1 MKKIIIILPL
11 YNDWKSANK
20 LLRNINKIFLKTN
33 SNISII
39 IVNDCS
45 SEKINIET
53 KRLLNIKKIHVISLK
68 QNLGSQKA
76 IYLALKR
83 VQKETNAIIVV
94 MDADGEDD
102 ASKLNQLIKKAEQNE
117 SGIVFA
123 KRIKRTENIILRFL
137 NNIRLI
143 ITFMLTG
150 KFLNIGN
157 FSAFSGKNLKNLLS
171 NRNLTLAFSSGAVKN
186 IKKNYFVGVKKKNR
200 YFGKSKVNFYF
211 LTIHSI
217 NLISVFYK
225 EVLLRTSG
233 IVLCYLIIN
242 GPDNNMAT
250 ILIFYTLINSCF
262 VLNYILNINNFFDKK
277 ITKEIKRIY

>member
-11 YNDWKSANK
+11 YNDWKSANR
-20 LLRNINKIFLKTN
+20 LLKNINKIFLKKN
-33 SNISII
+33 FNINII

-83 VQKETNAIIVV
+83 IQKETDAIIVV

-102 ASKLNQLIKKAEQNE
+102 ASKLNQLIKRAEKNQR
-117 SGIVFA
+117 GIIFA
-123 KRIKRTENIILRFL
+123 KRIKRTENIILKFL

-143 ITFMLTG
+143 ITFILTG

-171 NRNLTLAFSSGAVKN
+171 NRNLTLAFSSGALKN
-186 IKKNYFVGVKKKNR
+186 IKKNSF
-200 YFGKSKVNFYF
+200 
-211 LTIHSI
+211 
-217 NLISVFYK
+217 
-225 EVLLRTSG
+225 
-233 IVLCYLIIN
+233 
-242 GPDNNMAT
+242 
-250 ILIFYTLINSCF
+250 
-262 VLNYILNINNFFDKK
+262 
-277 ITKEIKRIY
+277 